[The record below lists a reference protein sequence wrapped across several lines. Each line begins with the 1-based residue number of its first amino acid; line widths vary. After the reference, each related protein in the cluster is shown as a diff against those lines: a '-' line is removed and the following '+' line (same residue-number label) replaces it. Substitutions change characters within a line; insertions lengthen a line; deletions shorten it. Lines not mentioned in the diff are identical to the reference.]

1 MSEEIW
7 CDICQVAHV
16 PIPEEELKREGEE
29 DDEGEDGDDE
39 GGWLFGGG
47 WDGR

>member
-7 CDICQVAHV
+7 CDICQVPHV
-16 PIPEEELKREGEE
+16 PLSDEELKREKDE
-29 DDEGEDGDDE
+29 DEDDE